1 MTDAGLKAHAR
12 MRMPHREQRTLWQD
26 ALWRFSRNKMA
37 MVGTAVVALL
47 IFAAVFADLLA
58 PYPYDK
64 AVLSEARQFPSLAH
78 WLGTDAI
85 GRDQLSRI
93 IYGARTSLL
102 VGFLVQAVAFSIG
115 VPLGAFAGLKGG
127 TIDFVVLRLVEV
139 MTAFPSLLFAL
150 FIMSVLGTGLFNV
163 ILAISVTSWV
173 PVCRLTRAQ
182 LLTLREK
189 EFVTAARAIG
199 AGDRHILIRHVLP
212 NALPPLII
220 MLTLGIP
227 SAIFAE
233 AGLSFLG
240 VGINDPLPSWG
251 KMVGSSSAYLRIYW
265 HLGFFPTF
273 MIALTT
279 LAFTFMG
286 DGLRD
291 ALDPTLRM

>member
-1 MTDAGLKAHAR
+1 MSQPFAAR
-12 MRMPHREQRTLWQD
+12 PQRTLWRD
-26 ALWRFSRNKMA
+26 AAWRFSRNKLA
-37 MVGTAVVALL
+37 MSGLVIVVIL
-47 IFAAVFADLLA
+47 ILMAVFAEVLA

-64 AVLSEARQFPSLAH
+64 AVLSEARQFPSAAH

-85 GRDQLSRI
+85 GRDMLSRI
-93 IYGARTSLL
+93 IFGARTSLT

-115 VPLGAFAGLKGG
+115 VPLGAIAGLRGG
-127 TIDFVVLRLVEV
+127 KFDFIVLRIVEI

-150 FIMSVLGTGLFNV
+150 FIMSILGTGLFNV
-163 ILAISVTSWV
+163 ILAISITSWV

-182 LLTLREK
+182 LLSLREK
-189 EFVTAARAIG
+189 EFVAAARAIG
-199 AGDRHILIRHVLP
+199 AGDRHILIRHILP

-227 SAIFAE
+227 TAIFAE

-240 VGINDPLPSWG
+240 VGIDDPLPSWG
-251 KMVGSSSAYLRIYW
+251 KMVGSSAAYLRMYW
-265 HLGFFPTF
+265 HLGLFPTF

-279 LAFTFMG
+279 LSFTFVG

-291 ALDPTLRM
+291 ALDPTLRT